1 MDAIIS
7 LMEWRTRR
15 YAKRWAVILI
25 FSFVAGLVGGFG
37 AVVFRILIKVFH
49 WIFFSFLLPYFSIYI
64 GRFNLGY
71 ILLPVLGGI
80 LIAPLISRAPNIRGN
95 GVPEVIEAFIF
106 KEGTIAWKFAVM
118 KTLAT
123 SVAIGSGASL
133 GREGP
138 IGFIGASLSSIISQ
152 IFGLHRD
159 MKRLLT
165 ACGLA
170 AGIAGTFNAPFA
182 GALFALE
189 VLYMGAFSINLVP
202 IFIAS
207 ITGNAVTLAVLG
219 SASGIKIP
227 SPLSYT
233 VTELPFFF
241 LMGVFSGVL
250 AAFFVKLLYF
260 VGDRFESSGFSPKL
274 RLLIGGAAV
283 GILGMLF
290 PEYGV
295 LGIGYEGMRLAM
307 FGILPIY
314 LLVLLIFLKATATI
328 FSIASGYS
336 GGIFAPSLYIGT
348 AFGAVFGMVL
358 RFFLPWVNPSSY
370 ALAGMAAFFSGVAQ
384 APINQILMVAELTK
398 DYTML
403 PPAMLSSVA
412 GFLSARVLLKG
423 SSVYT
428 LKLERRGIKIKT
440 GKPLILETISVG
452 DIMTREPVFVYS
464 SDPLFRVEKLISET
478 GHDCFPVVDEKMGV
492 VGIVGVR
499 DLISCPDKSMSVEK
513 LLQRPYAVAY
523 PTETAQQA
531 LEKLITFNQNLL
543 PVVES
548 PKRNK
553 LIGVVTK
560 RDIYRA
566 YYKGLEKMYIE

>member
-1 MDAIIS
+1 
-7 LMEWRTRR
+7 MEWKTRK
-15 YAKRWAVILI
+15 YAKKWAVILI
-25 FSFVAGLVGGFG
+25 FSFMAGLVGGIG
-37 AVVFRILIKVFH
+37 AVMFRLMIEFFH
-49 WIFFSFLLPYFSIYI
+49 TFFFSTLLPHISFYI
-64 GRFNLGY
+64 GGFNLGY
-71 ILLPVLGGI
+71 IILPVIGGV
-80 LIAPLISRAPNIRGN
+80 LIAPLIMYAPNIRGN

-106 KEGTIAWKFAVM
+106 RDGTIHSKFAIL
-118 KTLAT
+118 KIIAT

-138 IGFIGASLSSIISQ
+138 TGFIGASLSSIISQ
-152 IFGLHRD
+152 FFNLPKEI
-159 MKRLLT
+159 KKLLT

-170 AGIAGTFNAPFA
+170 AGIAGTFNAPCA

-189 VLYMGAFSINLVP
+189 VLYMGAFSLNLVP

-219 SASGIKIP
+219 SVSGIEIP
-227 SPLSYT
+227 KSLGYT
-233 VTELPFFF
+233 GVELPFFF
-241 LMGVFSGVL
+241 LMGVFSGIL
-250 AAFFVKLLYF
+250 AALFVKLLYF
-260 VGDRFESSGFSPKL
+260 VTDKFESSDFPLTL
-274 RLLIGGAAV
+274 RLLIGGTIV
-283 GILGMLF
+283 GISGMLF
-290 PEYGV
+290 PKYGIF
-295 LGIGYEGMRLAM
+295 GIGYEGMRLAM
-307 FGILPIY
+307 FGLLPIY
-314 LLVLLIFLKATATI
+314 LLILLIFLKVIATV

-348 AFGAVFGMVL
+348 VFGAVFGMIL

-440 GKPLILETISVG
+440 GKPLILETISVR

-464 SDPLFRVEKLISET
+464 SDLLFRVEKLISET
-478 GHDCFPVVDEKMGV
+478 GHDCFPVVDEKMRV

-499 DLISCPDKSMSVEK
+499 DLITCPDKSMSVGK
-513 LLQRPYAVAY
+513 FIQRPYAVAY

-531 LEKLITFNQNLL
+531 LEKLISFNQNLL

-548 PKRNK
+548 PKRNR
-553 LIGVVTK
+553 LIGVITK

-566 YYKGLEKMYIE
+566 YYRGLEGMYLE